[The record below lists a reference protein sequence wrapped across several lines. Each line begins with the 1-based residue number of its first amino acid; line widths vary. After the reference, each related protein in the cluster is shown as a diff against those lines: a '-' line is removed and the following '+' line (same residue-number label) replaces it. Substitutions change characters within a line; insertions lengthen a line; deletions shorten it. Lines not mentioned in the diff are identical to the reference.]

1 MLKKD
6 LYTNNL
12 IENVYQGNDQ
22 DKGEK
27 IKSQIEAFF
36 KELSDRRREDPLEGG
51 LQAST
56 IIMPKAFAAKV
67 NENDGFNSHKI
78 TEINLLR
85 IIKNEKNFYKE
96 EAIGEYGLIYKEA
109 HEIAQ
114 NGIELRIL
122 DGKKSIMISIRAIND
137 IKSIFQLNTLKSI
150 IDNLRKLQANRAYIH
165 VNVGLHTPL
174 STIEFQDIKEKMYNN
189 LLKAIE
195 KEEKKL
201 LNNIEAEK

>member
-201 LNNIEAEK
+201 LNNIEKEK